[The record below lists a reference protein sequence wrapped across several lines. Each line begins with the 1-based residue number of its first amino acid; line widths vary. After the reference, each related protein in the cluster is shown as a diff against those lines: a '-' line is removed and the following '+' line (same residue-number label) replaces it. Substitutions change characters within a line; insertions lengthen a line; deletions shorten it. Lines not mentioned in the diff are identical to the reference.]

1 MQNDQKH
8 WLNAKQ
14 IWNPSEL
21 LVRKKLKIRKRKK
34 SDGKAQASMIEAST
48 SGSLNEDLKKDKLIK
63 DNIKSNDSFKD
74 TELVEK
80 KEKRSKISNREA
92 RKKALE
98 EKKKR
103 ILANRKAKLEALK
116 RKRDSIK
123 NNRK

>member
-1 MQNDQKH
+1 MAKRKADLDAKRAARKLEIKNK
-8 WLNAKQ
+8 KQ
-14 IWNPSEL
+14 I
-21 LVRKKLKIRKRKK
+21 K
-34 SDGKAQASMIEAST
+34 SDGKAQASMIKASA
-48 SGSLNEDLKKDKLIK
+48 SGNLNEDLKKDKSIK
-63 DNIKSNDSFKD
+63 DSITSNNSFKD

-80 KEKRSKISNREA
+80 KDKRSKISNREA

>member
-1 MQNDQKH
+1 
-8 WLNAKQ
+8 
-14 IWNPSEL
+14 
-21 LVRKKLKIRKRKK
+21 
-34 SDGKAQASMIEAST
+34 MIEASI
-48 SGSLNEDLKKDKLIK
+48 SGNLNEDLKKDKTIE
-63 DNIKSNDSFKD
+63 DNITSNESLKD
-74 TELVEK
+74 TGLVEK
-80 KEKRSKISNREA
+80 KEKRSKISDREA